1 MKIKSVISETL
12 QSTDLRDPKAIE
24 QYLSQMDIPLNI
36 FSHEYRKARELEL
49 ELIKYVQILEL
60 LEKYNEDIKWRQIEL
75 HYFRDSTDTVIVVN
89 LEFTKRKKQKQ
100 FEKELEEIKHI
111 SKKELRKMCKKK

>member
-36 FSHEYRKARELEL
+36 FSQEYRKARELEL

-60 LEKYNEDIKWRQIEL
+60 LEKYNEDIKWHQIEL
-75 HYFRDSTDTVIVVN
+75 HYFRDSIDTVVVVN
-89 LEFTKRKKQKQ
+89 LEFAKRKKQKQ

-111 SKKELRKMCKKK
+111 SKKELRKMRKKK